1 MARLRLDSPLDVR
14 LTDSGLSVGEAL
26 AAFNAAQ
33 GGAGAIVSMLGKVRP
48 DGDVK
53 ALELTHYEPLTLPGI
68 QALADTA
75 RNRFSLTGAVVWHRI
90 GVMVPG
96 EAIVLVATAALHRRD
111 AFAAADYL
119 MDHLKSAAWLWK
131 RERRAFPPCRGC
143 VPMPTASTQIASMMR
158 FRESCRL
165 AKEAGRE
172 QVPPGPCHTQSCAP
186 AELGVE

>member
-1 MARLRLDSPLDVR
+1 MARLRLESPLDVR

-26 AAFNAAQ
+26 AAFNAVR

-131 RERRAFPPCRGC
+131 RERRADGWHWIEPRSQDH
-143 VPMPTASTQIASMMR
+143 AD
-158 FRESCRL
+158 L
-165 AKEAGRE
+165 ARWK
-172 QVPPGPCHTQSCAP
+172 
-186 AELGVE
+186 

>member
-1 MARLRLDSPLDVR
+1 M
-14 LTDSGLSVGEAL
+14 DSGLSVGEAL

-68 QALADTA
+68 QALAATA

-96 EAIVLVATAALHRRD
+96 EAIVLVGVIGESYLNAAEILD
-111 AFAAADYL
+111 CDIGTV
-119 MDHLKSAAWLWK
+119 KS
-131 RERRAFPPCRGC
+131 RISRAR
-143 VPMPTASTQIASMMR
+143 AILRNAID
-158 FRESCRL
+158 
-165 AKEAGRE
+165 
-172 QVPPGPCHTQSCAP
+172 PPG
-186 AELGVE
+186 EE